1 MKQNP
6 SPENRTNYNRWCAK
20 VRLLTKTGKR
30 ISWRETCSKLDLN
43 KDGKK
48 AWGLLHNLEGS
59 KRRENPKPLNSEGK
73 KIFNEKEKANHL
85 NKYLAGVSK
94 SVRRKVLDKAL
105 WSLHKKKQKAPS
117 CNDQPFE
124 QSFSLQEL
132 NRAIKKAAPKKAPG
146 PDKVTNEMIANLGD
160 LAKLRLLQYINR
172 TWNEGQ
178 LPAAWRTAKVTP
190 VLKKGKPAGKPQSYR
205 PISLTSCLGKVTER
219 MINTRLYH
227 WLEKNKILNDTQAGF
242 RKGSRTEDQLFRFVQ
257 STMDGF
263 QQGKHTSAVFIDLQ
277 QAYDRVW
284 RKGLLIK
291 MRNMGIHGK
300 MLQWIQAFL
309 TNRTIQTTID
319 GATSSHLTLEEGL
332 PQGSALSC
340 TLFLIFINDLPP
352 LLNVSKAL
360 FADDLVIWV
369 TEKYH
374 ILARAKLRKA
384 LNLLACYCNMWKL
397 KINSQKTVYSVFSRS
412 HVVAAKNLN
421 LSIDG
426 EPLQKVDNPCYLGV
440 TLDRQMTMKPFLDSL
455 KDKASKRLRLVK
467 RLATTSW
474 GADKMTLRQI
484 YLGYIRSALEYAQ
497 PIQTAA
503 CESNTD
509 NLDKIQNQA
518 LRLVCGGMRSTP
530 TAALEIDANVE
541 PLRLRR
547 ERAVLQSVERYRRF
561 DKDHPN
567 RVLVDTWT
575 PLTRL
580 KQESPLHIAKQ
591 LQNSNNLPDER
602 KPEQKFSLIDPWTNI
617 RMPHIKSNL
626 MDPKVDKST
635 DPTTLRFSA
644 FETIDSYPSSV
655 IHAYTD
661 GSAFKGTT
669 FAGFGVYLKFPDGTS
684 LDFSDACGRTC
695 SNYEAE
701 VKALRTAVELI
712 HQSFDLNEHE
722 PKDIIIFTDSK
733 SALQAMENL
742 QTNTN
747 EEITYLV
754 KATHNL
760 LSSYDI
766 QVTMQWI
773 PGHSKIPGNEH
784 ADKLAKEGASKEQ
797 IDRPCDNNTVKQIL
811 KNNFKETWLTGWAT
825 GQTGRFMY
833 QEMNKPNPQDKINTL
848 SRKDQ
853 CTVFQLRT
861 GHTKLNAHLN
871 RINPQIAPVCRGCG
885 YPYETVNHVLFD
897 CEKLSN
903 LRKDLL
909 PAQPS
914 LSNVLYTNR
923 AKLENTV
930 RFVNMSLSIKS

>member
-1 MKQNP
+1 
-6 SPENRTNYNRWCAK
+6 W
-20 VRLLTKTGKR
+20 
-30 ISWRETCSKLDLN
+30 
-43 KDGKK
+43 KK
-48 AWGLLHNLEGS
+48 AWSLLQNLEGS
-59 KRRENPKPLNSEGK
+59 KRKENPKPFNSDGE
-73 KIFNEKEKANHL
+73 KIFNEKQKANHL

-94 SVRRKVLDKAL
+94 STRRKVLDRTL
-105 WSLHKKKQKAPS
+105 WSFHKKKLKAPT

-124 QSFSLQEL
+124 QEFSIQEL
-132 NRAIKKAAPKKAPG
+132 NRAIKRAAPRKAPG
-146 PDKVTNEMIANLGD
+146 PDKVTNEMICHLGD
-160 LAKLRLLQYINR
+160 FAKLRLLQFINR
-172 TWNEGQ
+172 TWNEGR
-178 LPAAWRTAKVTP
+178 LPADWRTAKVTP
-190 VLKKGKPAGKPQSYR
+190 TLKKGKPAGKPQSYR

-300 MLQWIQAFL
+300 MLQWIHAFL
-309 TNRTIQTTID
+309 SNRTMQTSID
-319 GATSSHLTLEEGL
+319 GATSSHLTVEEGL

-352 LLNVSKAL
+352 LLDVSKAL

-384 LNLLACYCNMWKL
+384 LNMLACYCNLWKMR
-397 KINSQKTVYSVFSRS
+397 INSQKTVYSIFTRS
-412 HVVAAKNLN
+412 HVVASKNLN

-503 CESNTD
+503 SKSNLD
-509 NLDKIQNQA
+509 SVDKIQNQA

-541 PLRLRR
+541 PLKLRR
-547 ERAVLQSVERYRRF
+547 ERAALQSVERYRRL

-567 RVLVDTWT
+567 RVLVDSWT
-575 PLTRL
+575 PINRL
-580 KQESPLHIAKQ
+580 KQKSPMDIAKQ
-591 LQNSNNLPDER
+591 LENSHHLPEER
-602 KPEQKFSLIDPWTNI
+602 KQESKFSLLDPWSSIKMPNIKSHLIDPKIDKTA
-617 RMPHIKSNL
+617 
-626 MDPKVDKST
+626 DPN
-635 DPTTLRFSA
+635 TLRLSA
-644 FETIDSYPSSV
+644 LETIDSYPSSA

-669 FAGFGVYLKFPDGTS
+669 FAGYGVNLQFPDGHS
-684 LDFSDACGRTC
+684 IDFSDACGRTC

-701 VKALRTAVELI
+701 IKALRTAVELA
-712 HQSFDLNEHE
+712 HQSFELTEHT
-722 PKDIIIFTDSK
+722 PQDIVIFTDSK
-733 SALQAMENL
+733 SALQALENL
-742 QTNTN
+742 QLNTCDDIN
-747 EEITYLV
+747 HLV
-754 KATHNL
+754 KAIHNL

-766 QVTMQWI
+766 QITLQWI
-773 PGHSKIPGNEH
+773 PGHSNIKGNEH
-784 ADKLAKEGASKEQ
+784 ADKLAKAGARKDQ
-797 IDRPCDNNTVKQIL
+797 VDKPCDNNTLKQIL
-811 KNNFKETWLTGWAT
+811 KNNFKEIWLTNWAT
-825 GQTGRFMY
+825 GQTGRTMY
-833 QEMNKPNPQDKINTL
+833 QEMSKPNPHDPINNLTRREQ
-848 SRKDQ
+848 S
-853 CTVFQLRT
+853 TIFQLRT
-861 GHTKLNAHLN
+861 GHTKFNAHLN
-871 RINPQIAPVCRGCG
+871 RINPQIAPLCRGCG
-885 YPYETVNHVLFD
+885 FPYETVNHVLFD
-897 CEKLSN
+897 CKRLESP
-903 LRKDLL
+903 RKRLL

-914 LSNVLYTNR
+914 LGNSLYSSKTQL
-923 AKLENTV
+923 KNTV
-930 RFVNMSLSIKS
+930 SFVNMSLSIKS